1 MKRFRQSSMPR
12 IARSGMG
19 NGEWI
24 NYKRAG
30 ERNPNSINTGMGR
43 VNKKR
48 VLQLRYLQSK
58 SIKPV
63 SKSILQWLDSVKQSS
78 D

>member
-12 IARSGMG
+12 IAQSGMG
-19 NGEWI
+19 NDNWI

-30 ERNPNSINTGMGR
+30 ERNPNLANSGKGR

-48 VLQLRYLQSK
+48 VMQLRYLQSK
-58 SIKPV
+58 DIKPV
-63 SKSILQWLDSVKQSS
+63 SKDILKWVESLT
-78 D
+78 

>member
-1 MKRFRQSSMPR
+1 MKRFRQSSMPY
-12 IARSGMG
+12 IAQSGMG
-19 NGEWI
+19 NGNWT

-30 ERNPNSINTGMGR
+30 KENPNAVNTGKGR

-58 SIKPV
+58 NIKP
-63 SKSILQWLDSVKQSS
+63 IL
-78 D
+78 

>member
-12 IARSGMG
+12 IAQSGMG
-19 NGEWI
+19 NGNWI
-24 NYKRAG
+24 NYKRVQ
-30 ERNPNSINTGMGR
+30 ERNPNSVNTGKGR

-58 SIKPV
+58 GIKPV
-63 SKSILQWLDSVKQSS
+63 SKSILQWLDSAKQSS

>member
-1 MKRFRQSSMPR
+1 MKRFRQSAKPF
-12 IARSGMG
+12 IAQSGMG
-19 NGEWI
+19 NGNWI

-30 ERNPNSINTGMGR
+30 ELNPNSVNTGKGR
-43 VNKKR
+43 VSKKR

-63 SKSILQWLDSVKQSS
+63 SKDILQWLDSVGKA
-78 D
+78 

>member
-30 ERNPNSINTGMGR
+30 ERNPNSINTGKGR

-48 VLQLRYLQSK
+48 VMQIRYLQSID
-58 SIKPV
+58 IKPV
-63 SKSILQWLDSVKQSS
+63 SKDILGWLESL
-78 D
+78 

>member
-12 IARSGMG
+12 IAKSGMG
-19 NGEWI
+19 KGNWI

-30 ERNPNSINTGMGR
+30 KEMNPNSVNTGKGR
-43 VNKKR
+43 VNKTR

-58 SIKPV
+58 KIKPV
-63 SKSILQWLDSVKQSS
+63 MEESILQWCNSAGKA
-78 D
+78 